1 MSNGVMDG
9 WRINCFGN
17 GMESIVSIFEVSR
30 ENWYKSK
37 PRIHNNCLRVI
48 PSVHPMKFFE
58 THFNEYVKK
67 VDEYSLHPIIKKTI
81 TTFPHDI
88 QTLPSMIMYGP
99 SGVGK
104 YSHALY
110 MISRYSPSRLKYE
123 KRIAVAYNKD
133 TFFIKISDCHFE
145 VDMSLLGCNSKHLW
159 NEIYNQIQDIVSSR
173 SNTTA
178 FVMCKNFHRIHSEL
192 LETFYSYMSENLKFV
207 ILSEHVSFLP
217 DNILQRCK
225 MIPFKRPTATMYNKC
240 LFPSSSASTLNS
252 GGGSAG
258 SSAKKSG
265 KTIAPPTAT
274 QSPSSPTTPTD
285 IIKET
290 PVRLTS
296 KFPLETITSIK
307 ALKSNMMDLTEPHE
321 NICNCIVE
329 IILSPDA
336 QLKYDALRER
346 LYDLLTYDI
355 NIQECVWF
363 ILRRLIK
370 NGSLLP
376 TMMDDIMIQIYT
388 FFQYFNNNYRPI
400 YHLENFVLLLVC
412 KIHGYKHQFPSSP
425 SSLHA

>member
-1 MSNGVMDG
+1 MRTARNQ
-9 WRINCFGN
+9 
-17 GMESIVSIFEVSR
+17 
-30 ENWYKSK
+30 YKSN
-37 PRIHNNCLRVI
+37 PRIHNNLVRDT
-48 PSVHPMKFFE
+48 MRFFE

-67 VDEYSLHPIIKKTI
+67 VEEYSLHPIIKKAFA
-81 TTFPHDI
+81 TFPHDI
-88 QTLPSMIMYGP
+88 QSLPSLIMYGP

-110 MISRYSPSRLKYE
+110 LISRYSPSHLKYE
-123 KRIAVAYNKD
+123 KRIAIAYNKD

-159 NEIYNQIQDIVSSR
+159 NEIYSQIQDIVSSR

-178 FVMCKNFHRIHSEL
+178 FVMCKNFHKIHSEL
-192 LETFYSYMSENLKFV
+192 LETFYSYMSDNLKFV

-217 DNILQRCK
+217 DNILHRCK

-240 LFPSSSASTLNS
+240 IFPSSSTVAV
-252 GGGSAG
+252 GGK
-258 SSAKKSG
+258 SSAPSKK
-265 KTIAPPTAT
+265 KTTAT
-274 QSPSSPTTPTD
+274 TATTATTVPPPPSPGSTPGD

-290 PVRLTS
+290 PIRLTS
-296 KFPLETITSIK
+296 KFRLETITNIK
-307 ALKSNMMDLTEPHE
+307 ALKSNMTELTEPHE
-321 NICNCIVE
+321 NICNCIVD
-329 IILSPDA
+329 IILSPNA

-355 NIQECVWF
+355 HIQECVWF
-363 ILRRLIK
+363 ILRRLIT

-376 TMMDDIMIQIYT
+376 EMMDDIMIQIYT

-412 KIHGYKHQFPSSP
+412 KIHGYKHQFPP
-425 SSLHA
+425 TAATVAATAV

>member
-1 MSNGVMDG
+1 
-9 WRINCFGN
+9 
-17 GMESIVSIFEVSR
+17 
-30 ENWYKSK
+30 
-37 PRIHNNCLRVI
+37 
-48 PSVHPMKFFE
+48 MKFFE

-67 VDEYSLHPIIKKTI
+67 VEEYSLHPIIKKTM
-81 TTFPHDI
+81 TTFPADI
-88 QTLPSMIMYGP
+88 QSLPSMIMYGP

-110 MISRYSPSRLKYE
+110 MISRYSPSHLKYE

-192 LETFYSYMSENLKFV
+192 LETFYSYMSDNLKFV

-217 DNILQRCK
+217 DNILHRCK
-225 MIPFKRPTATMYNKC
+225 LIPFKRPTATMYNKC
-240 LFPSSSASTLNS
+240 IFPSSTV
-252 GGGSAG
+252 G
-258 SSAKKSG
+258 SSAAKKGG
-265 KTIAPPTAT
+265 KQSASASASASASLAL
-274 QSPSSPTTPTD
+274 SPSLSPTID

-290 PVRLTS
+290 PTRLTS
-296 KFPLETITSIK
+296 KFQLETITNIK
-307 ALKSNMMDLTEPHE
+307 ALKSNMTDLTEPHE
-321 NICNCIVE
+321 NICNCIVD
-329 IILSPDA
+329 IILSPQA

-363 ILRRLIK
+363 ILRRLIT

-376 TMMDDIMIQIYT
+376 EMMDDIMIQIYT

-425 SSLHA
+425 PTALLSHHA

>member
-1 MSNGVMDG
+1 M
-9 WRINCFGN
+9 
-17 GMESIVSIFEVSR
+17 
-30 ENWYKSK
+30 
-37 PRIHNNCLRVI
+37 L
-48 PSVHPMKFFE
+48 
-58 THFNEYVKK
+58 
-67 VDEYSLHPIIKKTI
+67 
-81 TTFPHDI
+81 TFPTDI
-88 QTLPSMIMYGP
+88 HSLPSMIMYGP

-110 MISRYSPSRLKYE
+110 MISRYSPSHLKYE

-159 NEIYNQIQDIVSSR
+159 NEIYNQIQDIISSR
-173 SNTTA
+173 SSCTTA

-192 LETFYSYMSENLKFV
+192 LETFYSYMSDNLKFV
-207 ILSEHVSFLP
+207 ILSEHVSFIP
-217 DNILQRCK
+217 DNILHRCK

-240 LFPSSSASTLNS
+240 IFPSSAST
-252 GGGSAG
+252 GGGAASM
-258 SSAKKSG
+258 KKS
-265 KTIAPPTAT
+265 KMIPPSLPS
-274 QSPSSPTTPTD
+274 SPSSPSSPHHE

-290 PVRLTS
+290 PTRLTS
-296 KFPLETITSIK
+296 KFPLETITNIK
-307 ALKSNMMDLTEPHE
+307 ALKSNMTDLTEPHE

-329 IILSPDA
+329 IILSPNT

-355 NIQECVWF
+355 SIQECVWF
-363 ILRRLIK
+363 ILRRLIT

-376 TMMDDIMIQIYT
+376 EMMDDIMMQIYT

-412 KIHGYKHQFPSSP
+412 KIHGYKHQFPSS
-425 SSLHA
+425 LENHA

>member
-1 MSNGVMDG
+1 
-9 WRINCFGN
+9 
-17 GMESIVSIFEVSR
+17 
-30 ENWYKSK
+30 
-37 PRIHNNCLRVI
+37 
-48 PSVHPMKFFE
+48 MKFFE

-67 VDEYSLHPIIKKTI
+67 VDEYSLHPIIKKVFA
-81 TTFPHDI
+81 TFPHDI
-88 QTLPSMIMYGP
+88 QSLPSMIMYGP

-104 YSHALY
+104 YSHALH
-110 MISRYSPSRLKYE
+110 MISRYSPSHLKYE

-192 LETFYSYMSENLKFV
+192 LETFYSYMSDNLKFV

-217 DNILQRCK
+217 DNIVHRCK

-240 LFPSSSASTLNS
+240 LFPTVTT
-252 GGGSAG
+252 GGTVLL
-258 SSAKKSG
+258 KKSG
-265 KTIAPPTAT
+265 KLSSSTVSTGSTALTAPTL
-274 QSPSSPTTPTD
+274 TD
-285 IIKET
+285 VIKET
-290 PVRLTS
+290 PNRLTS
-296 KFPLETITSIK
+296 KFPLETITNIK
-307 ALKSNMMDLTEPHE
+307 ALKSNMTDLTEPHE

-329 IILSPDA
+329 IILSPEA
-336 QLKYDALRER
+336 QLKYDGLRER

-363 ILRRLIK
+363 ILRRLIT

-376 TMMDDIMIQIYT
+376 EMMDDIMIQIYT

-412 KIHGYKHQFPSSP
+412 KIHGYKHQFPPSLSIPPPSLPLSSNV
-425 SSLHA
+425 

>member
-1 MSNGVMDG
+1 
-9 WRINCFGN
+9 
-17 GMESIVSIFEVSR
+17 
-30 ENWYKSK
+30 
-37 PRIHNNCLRVI
+37 
-48 PSVHPMKFFE
+48 MKFFE

-67 VDEYSLHPIIKKTI
+67 VDEYSLHPIIKKVFA
-81 TTFPHDI
+81 TFPHDI
-88 QTLPSMIMYGP
+88 QSLPSMIMYGP

-104 YSHALY
+104 YSHALH
-110 MISRYSPSRLKYE
+110 MISRYSPSHLKYE

-192 LETFYSYMSENLKFV
+192 LETFYSYMSDNLKFV

-217 DNILQRCK
+217 DNIVHRCK

-240 LFPSSSASTLNS
+240 LFPTATI
-252 GGGSAG
+252 GGTAL
-258 SSAKKSG
+258 KKSG
-265 KTIAPPTAT
+265 KLSSSIVSVGSTALTAPTL
-274 QSPSSPTTPTD
+274 TD
-285 IIKET
+285 VIKET
-290 PVRLTS
+290 PNRLTS
-296 KFPLETITSIK
+296 KFPLETITNIK
-307 ALKSNMMDLTEPHE
+307 ALKSNMTDLTEPHE

-329 IILSPDA
+329 IILSPEA
-336 QLKYDALRER
+336 QLKYDGLRER

-363 ILRRLIK
+363 ILRRLIT

-376 TMMDDIMIQIYT
+376 EMMDDIMMQIYT

-412 KIHGYKHQFPSSP
+412 KIHGYKHQFPPSLSIPPPSLPLSSNV
-425 SSLHA
+425 

>member
-1 MSNGVMDG
+1 
-9 WRINCFGN
+9 
-17 GMESIVSIFEVSR
+17 
-30 ENWYKSK
+30 
-37 PRIHNNCLRVI
+37 
-48 PSVHPMKFFE
+48 MKFFE

-67 VDEYSLHPIIKKTI
+67 VDEYSLHPIIKKVFA
-81 TTFPHDI
+81 TFPHDI
-88 QTLPSMIMYGP
+88 QSLPSMIMYGP

-104 YSHALY
+104 YSHALH
-110 MISRYSPSRLKYE
+110 MISRYSPSHLKYE

-192 LETFYSYMSENLKFV
+192 LETFYSYMSDNLKFV

-217 DNILQRCK
+217 DNIVHRCK

-240 LFPSSSASTLNS
+240 LFPTATI
-252 GGGSAG
+252 GGTAL
-258 SSAKKSG
+258 KKSG
-265 KTIAPPTAT
+265 KLSSSIVSVGSTALTPPTL
-274 QSPSSPTTPTD
+274 TD
-285 IIKET
+285 VIKET
-290 PVRLTS
+290 PNRLTS
-296 KFPLETITSIK
+296 KFPLETITNIK
-307 ALKSNMMDLTEPHE
+307 ALKSNMTDLTEPHE

-329 IILSPDA
+329 IILSPEA
-336 QLKYDALRER
+336 QLKYDGLRER

-363 ILRRLIK
+363 ILRRLIT

-376 TMMDDIMIQIYT
+376 EMMDDIMMQIYT

-412 KIHGYKHQFPSSP
+412 KIHGYKHQFPPSLSIPPPSLPLSSNV
-425 SSLHA
+425 

>member
-1 MSNGVMDG
+1 MVGRQITLV
-9 WRINCFGN
+9 I
-17 GMESIVSIFEVSR
+17 SR
-30 ENWYKSK
+30 KNRYKSNT
-37 PRIHNNCLRVI
+37 RIHTTNRI
-48 PSVHPMKFFE
+48 RAPMKFFE

-67 VDEYSLHPIIKKTI
+67 VEEFSLHPIIKKTI
-81 TTFPHDI
+81 HTFPGDI
-88 QTLPSMIMYGP
+88 QSLPSIIMYGP

-110 MISRYSPSRLKYE
+110 MISRYSPSHLKYE

-178 FVMCKNFHRIHSEL
+178 IVMCKNFHRIHSEL
-192 LETFYSYMSENLKFV
+192 LETFYSYMSDNLTFI

-217 DNILQRCK
+217 DNILHRCK
-225 MIPFKRPTATMYNKC
+225 LIPFKRPTATMYNKC
-240 LFPSSSASTLNS
+240 LFPTATTVSASS
-252 GGGSAG
+252 GACNKKIGKHIASAA
-258 SSAKKSG
+258 SSGTPPSLSH
-265 KTIAPPTAT
+265 TI
-274 QSPSSPTTPTD
+274 D

-290 PVRLTS
+290 PIRLTG
-296 KFPLETITSIK
+296 KYPLETITNIK
-307 ALKSNMMDLTEPHE
+307 ALKSNMNELTDPHDT
-321 NICNCIVE
+321 ICNS
-329 IILSPDA
+329 IIDIIISPQA
-336 QLKYDALRER
+336 QLKYEILRER

-363 ILRRLIK
+363 ILRRLII

-376 TMMDDIMIQIYT
+376 EMMDDIMIQIYT

-425 SSLHA
+425 SSVPLLH

>member
-1 MSNGVMDG
+1 
-9 WRINCFGN
+9 
-17 GMESIVSIFEVSR
+17 
-30 ENWYKSK
+30 
-37 PRIHNNCLRVI
+37 
-48 PSVHPMKFFE
+48 MKFFE

-67 VDEYSLHPIIKKTI
+67 VEEYSLHPIVKKAFA
-81 TTFPHDI
+81 TFPPDI
-88 QTLPSMIMYGP
+88 QSLPSMIMYGP

-110 MISRYSPSRLKYE
+110 FISRYSPSHLKYE
-123 KRIAVAYNKD
+123 KRIAIAYNKD

-159 NEIYNQIQDIVSSR
+159 NEIYSQIQDIVSSR

-178 FVMCKNFHRIHSEL
+178 FVMCKNFHKIHSEL
-192 LETFYSYMSENLKFV
+192 LETFYSYMSDNLKFV

-217 DNILQRCK
+217 DNILHRCK

-240 LFPSSSASTLNS
+240 IFPSSSTS
-252 GGGSAG
+252 GVGGSSSSSGAPSKKKSVTSTAPLPASPG
-258 SSAKKSG
+258 SSPG
-265 KTIAPPTAT
+265 
-274 QSPSSPTTPTD
+274 D
-285 IIKET
+285 VIKET
-290 PVRLTS
+290 PIRLTS
-296 KFPLETITSIK
+296 KFRLETITNIK
-307 ALKSNMMDLTEPHE
+307 ALKSNMTELTEPHE

-329 IILSPDA
+329 IILSPNA

-355 NIQECVWF
+355 HIQECVWF
-363 ILRRLIK
+363 ILRRLIT

-376 TMMDDIMIQIYT
+376 EMMDDIMIQIYT

-412 KIHGYKHQFPSSP
+412 KIHGYKHQFPATATATATP
-425 SSLHA
+425 SSHVSIP

>member
-1 MSNGVMDG
+1 
-9 WRINCFGN
+9 
-17 GMESIVSIFEVSR
+17 
-30 ENWYKSK
+30 
-37 PRIHNNCLRVI
+37 
-48 PSVHPMKFFE
+48 MKFFE

-67 VDEYSLHPIIKKTI
+67 VEEFSLHPIIKKTI
-81 TTFPHDI
+81 HTFPDDI
-88 QTLPSMIMYGP
+88 QSLPSIIMYGP

-110 MISRYSPSRLKYE
+110 MISRYSPSHLKYE

-178 FVMCKNFHRIHSEL
+178 IVMCKNFHRIHSEL
-192 LETFYSYMSENLKFV
+192 LETFYSYMSDNLTFL

-217 DNILQRCK
+217 DNILHRCK
-225 MIPFKRPTATMYNKC
+225 LIPFKRPTATMYNKC
-240 LFPSSSASTLNS
+240 LFPTATTVS
-252 GGGSAG
+252 GGGAGINKKIGKHMASASEG
-258 SSAKKSG
+258 KSAPSLSH
-265 KTIAPPTAT
+265 TI
-274 QSPSSPTTPTD
+274 D

-290 PVRLTS
+290 PIRLTGKYS
-296 KFPLETITSIK
+296 LETITNIK
-307 ALKSNMMDLTEPHE
+307 ALKSNMNELTDPHDT
-321 NICNCIVE
+321 ICNSIVE
-329 IILSPDA
+329 IILSPQA
-336 QLKYDALRER
+336 QLKYEILRER

-363 ILRRLIK
+363 ILRRLII

-376 TMMDDIMIQIYT
+376 EMMDDIMIQIYT

-412 KIHGYKHQFPSSP
+412 TIHGYSHKIPN
-425 SSLHA
+425 A